1 LKVLEDVLPKDNESV
16 FPGLTTDEPEVPAPL
31 PFDPA
36 QMVRCDECL
45 RANPPTR
52 VNCLYC
58 EATLPLTEATATLQR
73 PSLRPLEK
81 WEQGYNNILL
91 PSAANA
97 AANVTDETLR
107 EAADLLRLSPA
118 VLTTIL
124 SAAVPLPVARA
135 ATRQEAEL
143 IERRLGSLGLRT
155 IIFVEALPDSAETVP
170 LKVRSLE
177 MNETQL
183 FAFQT
188 PDAAALE
195 IPWSEVVLLVV
206 GRIIVKR
213 IEWQEE
219 VARAENRIMD
229 TNEFTTDETVVECYA
244 SRQAGPFRIAANSFD
259 FSCLGAKKGLVAGE
273 NLAAVISLLREH
285 APLAKYDDTF
295 NSVRR
300 ALDAVWPPERQS
312 AASGWRRERPG
323 KYSVGSVSELSNE
336 MQFRRYSQLRFH
348 CLQENG
354 PGSNDQE

>member
-1 LKVLEDVLPKDNESV
+1 MPKDNESV
-16 FPGLTTDEPEVPAPL
+16 FPLMMNDEPSVPTPAPFA
-31 PFDPA
+31 PE

-58 EATLPLTEATATLQR
+58 ATALPLTEATAKLQR

-81 WEQGYNNILL
+81 WEQGYNNIVL

-97 AANVTDETLR
+97 PAGLSDAALR
-107 EAADLLRLSPA
+107 EAAELLRLSPEA
-118 VLTTIL
+118 LTTIL
-124 SAAVPLPVARA
+124 SALVPLPLARS

-143 IERRLGSLGLRT
+143 VERRLENLGLHT
-155 IIFVEALPDSAETVP
+155 TLFVEGLPDNAETVP
-170 LKVRSLE
+170 VKVRSLE
-177 MNETQL
+177 MDETQL

-188 PDAAALE
+188 PDAPALE

-206 GRIIVKR
+206 GRLIVKR

-219 VARAENRIMD
+219 VARAENRILD
-229 TNEFTTDETVVECYA
+229 TNEFTTDETVVECYRR
-244 SRQAGPFRIAANSFD
+244 RQAGPLRIAANSFD
-259 FSCLGAKKGLVAGE
+259 FSCLGAEKGLVAGE
-273 NLAAVISLLREH
+273 NLATVVRLLRKH
-285 APLAKYDDTF
+285 APLAHYDDTF

-300 ALDAVWPPERQS
+300 ALDAVWPAERQS

-336 MQFRRYSQLRFH
+336 MQFRRYSQLRH
-348 CLQENG
+348 HLLQENR
-354 PGSNDQE
+354 PGSNDQD